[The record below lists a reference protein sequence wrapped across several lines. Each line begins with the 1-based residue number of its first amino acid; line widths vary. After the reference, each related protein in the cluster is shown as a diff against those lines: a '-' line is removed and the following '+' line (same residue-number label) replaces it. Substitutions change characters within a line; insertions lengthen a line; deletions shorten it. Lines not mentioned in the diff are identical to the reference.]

1 MSQWP
6 FGPPSSGAESG
17 DSPTRRFDEDG
28 APPEPP
34 PHHEGSPHQS
44 SPHHENL
51 HHENPHR
58 QQHGQPPA
66 QHGPPDQPFGYPAG
80 NDLPG
85 HGPDTGHRPAGT
97 PFAPVPHGSG
107 SHPVGAS
114 GADPDAPRRAKASRG
129 GPGLGTVVITSV
141 LTAALVGGAAGYGGW
156 KIGQDQQQPGVANSQ
171 VPAPPPENLPDTA
184 QVARALLPSTVTI
197 SYRNAGVAGTGSGF
211 ILDSAGLVMTNNH
224 VVEGA
229 RGPLTVAYS
238 DGSRG
243 TAEVVGRSPSYDL
256 AVIRVAPRRGLSPVQ
271 LGDSDQ
277 VVPGQPVV
285 AVGSP
290 LGLGGSVTSGIVS
303 AVERP
308 LLVGGGAESDASAYI
323 NGIQTDAAINPG
335 NSGGPLV
342 DASGRV
348 VGVNSAILT
357 AGSGSGQE
365 RQGGN
370 IGVGFA
376 IPINQATYIAD
387 QLIRTGKAVYPV
399 LGANVTSTADGVRLT
414 SVTPDGPA
422 DAAGLR
428 PDTLITQV
436 EGKPVYEATDLIVR
450 IRSKKPG
457 DTISLTTAAGSTV
470 KVNLGSQ
477 EG

>member
-1 MSQWP
+1 MSQHPFDGSSQSEDSPGEPRWP
-6 FGPPSSGAESG
+6 WTDDRVDGGEPSFTHQHHDGPSHDNAWDSDAAQGLDAGESVPSFGPGSGHQPG
-17 DSPTRRFDEDG
+17 D
-28 APPEPP
+28 
-34 PHHEGSPHQS
+34 
-44 SPHHENL
+44 
-51 HHENPHR
+51 
-58 QQHGQPPA
+58 
-66 QHGPPDQPFGYPAG
+66 
-80 NDLPG
+80 
-85 HGPDTGHRPAGT
+85 T
-97 PFAPVPHGSG
+97 PFAPAPCAHAG
-107 SHPVGAS
+107 SHRVEPPAT
-114 GADPDAPRRAKASRG
+114 DEPRRNKGNR

-156 KIGQDQQQPGVANSQ
+156 KVGQNQQHGDVSSARVS
-171 VPAPPPENLPDTA
+171 APPPENLPDTA
-184 QVARALLPSTVTI
+184 QVARVLLPSTVTI
-197 SYRNAGVAGTGSGF
+197 SYRNGGVAGTGSGF
-211 ILDSAGLVMTNNH
+211 ILDRAGLVMTNNH

-229 RGPLTVAYS
+229 PGPLTVAYS
-238 DGSRG
+238 DGTRS

-256 AVIRVAPRRGLSPVQ
+256 AVIRVAPREGLAPVQ

-290 LGLGGSVTSGIVS
+290 LGLGGSVTAGIVS

-308 LLVGGGAESDASAYI
+308 LLVGAGSESDASAYI

-357 AGSGSGQE
+357 GGSGSAD

-376 IPINQATYIAD
+376 IPINQATYVAD

-399 LGANVTSTADGVRLT
+399 LGANVSSTADGVRLT
-414 SVTPDGPA
+414 SVSPDGPA

-428 PDTLITQV
+428 ADTLITEV
-436 EGKPVYEATDLIVR
+436 EGRPVYEATDLIVR

-457 DTISLTTAAGSTV
+457 DTISLTTASGETV
-470 KVNLGSQ
+470 QVTLGSQ